1 MLPGAVLH
9 EVEKIVG
16 AENFFP
22 SDTDR
27 LCYATDSSLLSQ
39 INNWVP
45 DLVIRVMTAEQVSK
59 VLKLANEHA
68 EACEAAKKDST
79 AIQAVVRP

>member
-1 MLPGAVLH
+1 MLPEVVMR
-9 EVEKIVG
+9 EVEKIVSV
-16 AENFFP
+16 ENFFP

-39 INNWVP
+39 IHNWIP
-45 DLVIRVMTAEQVSK
+45 DLAIRATTTEQVSR

-68 EACEAAKKDST
+68 EACEVAKKDP
-79 AIQAVVRP
+79 RPSRLW